1 MAEHTHHLRL
11 ARERVPLDDGAADAN
26 GGRRLKK
33 QRFESLDVVDRAY
46 VLENGAI
53 RFSGLPSEL
62 LGSDELRRAY
72 LGL

>member
-1 MAEHTHHLRL
+1 
-11 ARERVPLDDGAADAN
+11 
-26 GGRRLKK
+26 
-33 QRFESLDVVDRAY
+33 

-53 RFSGLPSEL
+53 RFSGLPSQL